1 MEFLAVFTWID
12 WVVVAVVSASIILSV
27 VRGLVKEVASLAV
40 WVVAVVGASRLA
52 HFPAELLPPW
62 LSAPLQQTVGFL
74 IVLVLILIIGKLIT
88 MALKELVSAAGV
100 GTLDRILG
108 TGFGLARGGLI
119 VIVLS
124 VLAAMTSLP
133 TQPAWKTAKTRSFLE
148 LGIRTA
154 APWLPASVGDRLQLP
169 SSSRQNQ
176 GVLTCVV

>member
-1 MEFLAVFTWID
+1 MEFFAVFTWID
-12 WVVVAVVSASIILSV
+12 WVVVTVVSASIILSV
-27 VRGLVKEVASLAV
+27 FRGLVKEVASLAV

>member
-1 MEFLAVFTWID
+1 MEFFAVFTWID
-12 WVVVAVVSASIILSV
+12 WVVVTVVSASIILSV

-169 SSSRQNQ
+169 NSSWQNQ

>member
-1 MEFLAVFTWID
+1 MEFFAVFTWID
-12 WVVVAVVSASIILSV
+12 WVVVTVLAASIILSV

-169 SSSRQNQ
+169 SSSRQTQ

>member
-1 MEFLAVFTWID
+1 MEFFAVFTWID
-12 WVVVAVVSASIILSV
+12 WVVVTVVSASITLSV

-88 MALKELVSAAGV
+88 TALKELVSAAGV

>member
-1 MEFLAVFTWID
+1 MEFFAVFTWID
-12 WVVVAVVSASIILSV
+12 WVVVTVVSASITLSV

-169 SSSRQNQ
+169 SSSRHNQ

>member
-1 MEFLAVFTWID
+1 VEFFAVFTWID
-12 WVVVAVVSASIILSV
+12 WVVVTVVSASIILSV

>member
-1 MEFLAVFTWID
+1 MEFFAVFTWID
-12 WVVVAVVSASIILSV
+12 WVVVTVVSASIILSV

>member
-1 MEFLAVFTWID
+1 MEFFAVFTWTD
-12 WVVVAVVSASIILSV
+12 WVVVTVVSASIILSV

-169 SSSRQNQ
+169 SSSRQTQ

>member
-1 MEFLAVFTWID
+1 MEFFAVFTWID
-12 WVVVAVVSASIILSV
+12 WVVVTVVSASITLSV

-52 HFPAELLPPW
+52 HYPAELLPPW

>member
-1 MEFLAVFTWID
+1 MEFFAVFTWID
-12 WVVVAVVSASIILSV
+12 WVVVTVLAASIILSV

-169 SSSRQNQ
+169 SSSPQTQ

>member
-1 MEFLAVFTWID
+1 MEFFAVFTWID
-12 WVVVAVVSASIILSV
+12 WVVVTVVSASIILSV

-52 HFPAELLPPW
+52 HYPAELLPPW

>member
-1 MEFLAVFTWID
+1 MEFFAVFTWID
-12 WVVVAVVSASIILSV
+12 WVVVTVVSASIILSV

-100 GTLDRILG
+100 GTLDRTLG

-169 SSSRQNQ
+169 SSSRQTQ

>member
-1 MEFLAVFTWID
+1 MEFFAVFTWID
-12 WVVVAVVSASIILSV
+12 WVVVTVLAASIILSV

-108 TGFGLARGGLI
+108 TGVGLARGGLI

-148 LGIRTA
+148 LGIRTV

-169 SSSRQNQ
+169 SSSWQTQ

>member
-1 MEFLAVFTWID
+1 MTVLA
-12 WVVVAVVSASIILSV
+12 ASIILSV

>member
-1 MEFLAVFTWID
+1 MEFFAVFTWID
-12 WVVVAVVSASIILSV
+12 WVVVTVVSASIILSV

-154 APWLPASVGDRLQLP
+154 APWLPASVSDRLQLP
-169 SSSRQNQ
+169 SSSRQTQ

>member
-1 MEFLAVFTWID
+1 MEFFAVFTWID
-12 WVVVAVVSASIILSV
+12 WVVVTVVSVSIILSV

-124 VLAAMTSLP
+124 VLTAMTSLP

-169 SSSRQNQ
+169 SSSRQTQ
-176 GVLTCVV
+176 RVLTCVV

>member
-12 WVVVAVVSASIILSV
+12 WVVVTVLAASIILSV

>member
-1 MEFLAVFTWID
+1 MEFFAVFTWID
-12 WVVVAVVSASIILSV
+12 WVVVTVVSASIILSV

-169 SSSRQNQ
+169 SSSRQTQ
-176 GVLTCVV
+176 EVLTCVV

>member
-1 MEFLAVFTWID
+1 MEFFAVFTWID
-12 WVVVAVVSASIILSV
+12 WVVVTVLAASIILSV

-88 MALKELVSAAGV
+88 MALKELVRAAGV

>member
-1 MEFLAVFTWID
+1 MEFFAVFTWID
-12 WVVVAVVSASIILSV
+12 WVVVTVLAASIILSV

>member
-1 MEFLAVFTWID
+1 MEFFAVFTWID
-12 WVVVAVVSASIILSV
+12 WVVVTVVSASIILSV

-88 MALKELVSAAGV
+88 TALKELVSAAGV

-169 SSSRQNQ
+169 SSSRQTQ

>member
-1 MEFLAVFTWID
+1 MEFFAVFTWID
-12 WVVVAVVSASIILSV
+12 WVVVTVVSASITLSV

>member
-1 MEFLAVFTWID
+1 MEFFAVFTWID
-12 WVVVAVVSASIILSV
+12 WVVVTVVSASIILSV

-74 IVLVLILIIGKLIT
+74 IVLVLILSIGKLIT

>member
-1 MEFLAVFTWID
+1 MEFFAVFTWID

-133 TQPAWKTAKTRSFLE
+133 TQPAWKTTKTRSFLE

-169 SSSRQNQ
+169 SSSWQTQ

>member
-1 MEFLAVFTWID
+1 MEFFAVFTWID
-12 WVVVAVVSASIILSV
+12 WVVVTVVSASIILSV

-169 SSSRQNQ
+169 SSSPQNQ

>member
-12 WVVVAVVSASIILSV
+12 WVVVTVLAASIILSV

-154 APWLPASVGDRLQLP
+154 APWLPAAVGDRLQLP

>member
-1 MEFLAVFTWID
+1 MEFFAVFTWID
-12 WVVVAVVSASIILSV
+12 WVVVTVVSASIILSV

-133 TQPAWKTAKTRSFLE
+133 TQPAWKAAKTRSFLE

-169 SSSRQNQ
+169 SSSRQTQ

>member
-1 MEFLAVFTWID
+1 MEFFAVFTLID
-12 WVVVAVVSASIILSV
+12 WVVVTVVSASIILSV

-133 TQPAWKTAKTRSFLE
+133 TQPAWKTARTRSSLE

-169 SSSRQNQ
+169 SSSRQTQ

>member
-12 WVVVAVVSASIILSV
+12 WVVVTVLAASIILSV

-74 IVLVLILIIGKLIT
+74 IVLVLILIIGKLII

-169 SSSRQNQ
+169 SSSRQTQ

>member
-1 MEFLAVFTWID
+1 MEFFAVFTWID
-12 WVVVAVVSASIILSV
+12 WVVVTVVSASIILSV

-40 WVVAVVGASRLA
+40 WVVAVFGASRLA

-169 SSSRQNQ
+169 SSSPQTQ

>member
-1 MEFLAVFTWID
+1 MEFFAVFTWID
-12 WVVVAVVSASIILSV
+12 WVVVTVVSASIILSV

-169 SSSRQNQ
+169 SSSRQTQ
-176 GVLTCVV
+176 GVLTCGV

>member
-1 MEFLAVFTWID
+1 MEFFAVFTWID
-12 WVVVAVVSASIILSV
+12 WVVVTVVSASIILSV

-154 APWLPASVGDRLQLP
+154 ARWLPASVGDRLSLP
-169 SSSRQNQ
+169 SSSRQTQ

>member
-1 MEFLAVFTWID
+1 MEFFAVFTWID
-12 WVVVAVVSASIILSV
+12 WVVVTVVSASITLSV

-52 HFPAELLPPW
+52 HFPAELLPRW

>member
-1 MEFLAVFTWID
+1 MEFFAVFTWID
-12 WVVVAVVSASIILSV
+12 WVVVTVVCASIILSV

-169 SSSRQNQ
+169 SSSRQTQ

>member
-1 MEFLAVFTWID
+1 MEFFAVFTWID
-12 WVVVAVVSASIILSV
+12 WVVVTVVSASIILSV

-133 TQPAWKTAKTRSFLE
+133 TQLAWKTAKTRSFLE

>member
-1 MEFLAVFTWID
+1 
-12 WVVVAVVSASIILSV
+12 
-27 VRGLVKEVASLAV
+27 VKEVASLAV

-169 SSSRQNQ
+169 SSSRQTQ